1 MAAVAERGGVSSE
14 EAGDVLEIPRHR
26 AGLLILLE
34 RRWALP
40 LRDAIARGGF
50 RLASEF
56 ISPLDPVEL
65 GLV

>member
-14 EAGDVLEIPRHR
+14 EAGDVLEIPPTPRR
-26 AGLLILLE
+26 PVDPLE